1 MSNIFKQAAQM
12 KMRFPSVRG
21 FLIAEQLFDLPL
33 TSKNGFDLDSVAKD
47 VNKLLKEQA
56 EESFVSTTENPL
68 ASVYQVMLDLV
79 KEIIADKLAEAA
91 AARTR
96 SANAAERQRLLA
108 LLDEK
113 NNDELKGLSKEELQK
128 RINELS

>member
-1 MSNIFKQAAQM
+1 MSNIFKQAAQL

-33 TSKNGFDLDSVAKD
+33 TSKNGFDLDTVAKD

-56 EESFVSTTENPL
+56 EESFVSTTDNPL
-68 ASVYQVMLDLV
+68 ASVYQVMLDIV

-96 SANAAERQRLLA
+96 SSNAAERQSLLA

-113 NNDELKGLSKEELQK
+113 NKDELKGLSKEELQK
-128 RINELS
+128 RISELS

>member
-33 TSKNGFDLDSVAKD
+33 TSKNGFDLDTVAKD

-96 SANAAERQRLLA
+96 SENAAERQRLLA

>member
-1 MSNIFKQAAQM
+1 MSNIFKQAAQL

-33 TSKNGFDLDSVAKD
+33 TSKNGFDLDTVAKD

-56 EESFVSTTENPL
+56 EESFVSTTENPQ
-68 ASVYQVMLDLV
+68 ATTYQLMLDIV

-91 AARTR
+91 AARAR

-113 NNDELKGLSKEELQK
+113 NNDELKDLSKEELQK

>member
-1 MSNIFKQAAQM
+1 MTA
-12 KMRFPSVRG
+12 
-21 FLIAEQLFDLPL
+21 
-33 TSKNGFDLDSVAKD
+33 
-47 VNKLLKEQA
+47 
-56 EESFVSTTENPL
+56 
-68 ASVYQVMLDLV
+68 
-79 KEIIADKLAEAA
+79 LAEAA

>member
-1 MSNIFKQAAQM
+1 MSNIFKQAAQL

-33 TSKNGFDLDSVAKD
+33 TSKNGLDLDTVAKD

-56 EESFVSTTENPL
+56 EESFVSTTENPQ
-68 ASVYQVMLDLV
+68 ATVYQVMLDIV

>member
-1 MSNIFKQAAQM
+1 MSNIFKQAAEL

-33 TSKNGFDLDSVAKD
+33 TSKNGFDLDTVAKD

-68 ASVYQVMLDLV
+68 ATTYQLMLDIV

-96 SANAAERQRLLA
+96 TKNAAERNRLLE

>member
-1 MSNIFKQAAQM
+1 MSNIFKQAAQL

-33 TSKNGFDLDSVAKD
+33 TSKNGFDLDTVAKD

-56 EESFVSTTENPL
+56 EESFVSTTDNPL
-68 ASVYQVMLDLV
+68 ASVYQVMLDIV

-96 SANAAERQRLLA
+96 SSNAAERQSLLA

-113 NNDELKGLSKEELQK
+113 NKDELKGLSKEELQK
-128 RINELS
+128 RISELC

>member
-1 MSNIFKQAAQM
+1 MSNIFKQAAQL

-33 TSKNGFDLDSVAKD
+33 TSKNGFDLDTVAKD

-56 EESFVSTTENPL
+56 EESFVNATPDPQAT
-68 ASVYQVMLDLV
+68 VYQVMLDIV
-79 KEIIADKLAEAA
+79 KEVIADKLAEAA

-113 NNDELKGLSKEELQK
+113 NNDELKGLSKEELLK

>member
-1 MSNIFKQAAQM
+1 MSNIFKQAAQL

-33 TSKNGFDLDSVAKD
+33 TSKNGVDLDTVAKD

-56 EESFVSTTENPL
+56 EESFVSTTENPQ
-68 ASVYQVMLDLV
+68 ATTYQLMLDIV

-128 RINELS
+128 RISELS

>member
-1 MSNIFKQAAQM
+1 MSNTFKQAAQL

-33 TSKNGFDLDSVAKD
+33 TSKNGFDLDTVAKD

-56 EESFVSTTENPL
+56 EESFVSTTENPQ
-68 ASVYQVMLDLV
+68 ATAYQLMLDIV

-128 RINELS
+128 RISELS

>member
-12 KMRFPSVRG
+12 KLRFPSVRG
-21 FLIAEQLFDLPL
+21 FLAAEQLFELPL
-33 TSKNGFDLDSVAKD
+33 TSKNGFDLDTVAKEA
-47 VNKLLKEQA
+47 NKLLKEQA
-56 EESFVSTTENPL
+56 QESFVSDSPDPR
-68 ASVYQVMLDLV
+68 AAVYALMLDIV

-113 NNDELKGLSKEELQK
+113 NHDELKGLSKEELQK
-128 RINELS
+128 RISELS

>member
-1 MSNIFKQAAQM
+1 MSNIFKQAAQL

-33 TSKNGFDLDSVAKD
+33 TSKNGFDLDTVAKD

-68 ASVYQVMLDLV
+68 ASVYQVMLDIV

-96 SANAAERQRLLA
+96 SANAAERQSLLA

-113 NNDELKGLSKEELQK
+113 NKDELKGLSKEELQK

>member
-1 MSNIFKQAAQM
+1 MSNIFKQAAQL

-33 TSKNGFDLDSVAKD
+33 TSKNGFDLDTVAKD

-68 ASVYQVMLDLV
+68 ASVYQVMLDIV

-113 NNDELKGLSKEELQK
+113 NKDELKGLSKEELQK
-128 RINELS
+128 RISELS

>member
-1 MSNIFKQAAQM
+1 MSNIFKQAAQL

-33 TSKNGFDLDSVAKD
+33 TSKNGFDLDTVAKD

-56 EESFVSTTENPL
+56 EESFVSTTENPQ
-68 ASVYQVMLDLV
+68 ATTYQLMLDIV

-96 SANAAERQRLLA
+96 SANAAERQSLLA

-113 NNDELKGLSKEELQK
+113 NKDELKGLSKEELQK

>member
-1 MSNIFKQAAQM
+1 MSNIFKQAAQL

-33 TSKNGFDLDSVAKD
+33 TSKNGFDLDTVAKD

-56 EESFVSTTENPL
+56 EESFVSTTENPQ
-68 ASVYQVMLDLV
+68 ATTYQLMLDIV